1 MQPRG
6 PYALRVQLL
15 PNTTARK
22 EHLLCAPVILP
33 LVIGTLCLDEAV
45 GEGPAS
51 RFLARS
57 VTDPMGTA
65 VSSSSLVRGQ
75 REKRE
80 EAEGQDKQIEEGGD
94 GRGQGR
100 DRESSGVLGPH
111 RAEPRPPE
119 LRSFPTQGDPNTEL
133 PVTSA
138 PAYVTSRLKPTAD
151 PYEWPWFLKVLVRGS
166 TRRTPVTAK

>member
-1 MQPRG
+1 M
-6 PYALRVQLL
+6 
-15 PNTTARK
+15 
-22 EHLLCAPVILP
+22 
-33 LVIGTLCLDEAV
+33 
-45 GEGPAS
+45 
-51 RFLARS
+51 
-57 VTDPMGTA
+57 
-65 VSSSSLVRGQ
+65 VRGQ

-80 EAEGQDKQIEEGGD
+80 EVEGQDKQIEEGGD

-151 PYEWPWFLKVLVRGS
+151 PYEWPWFLKVLARGS